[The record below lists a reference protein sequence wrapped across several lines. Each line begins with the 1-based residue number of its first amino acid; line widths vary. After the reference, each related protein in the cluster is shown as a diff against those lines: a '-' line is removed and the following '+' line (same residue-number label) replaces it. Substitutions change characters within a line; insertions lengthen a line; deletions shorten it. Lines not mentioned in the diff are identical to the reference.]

1 MDSANTNKNTEHLK
15 PWQPG
20 QSGNP
25 SGRPKVAQEF
35 RERCREFMAEDGWD
49 KLKVI
54 TDDRKHRDYFRA
66 LELIM
71 GYAYGKPKQGL
82 ELTGEDSG
90 SIQIIVKPADKRSPD

>member
-1 MDSANTNKNTEHLK
+1 MSENSNETEKNHLF
-15 PWQPG
+15 QPG

-25 SGRPKVAQEF
+25 GGRPKVAQEF
-35 RERCREFMAEDGWD
+35 KERCREFMAGDGWD